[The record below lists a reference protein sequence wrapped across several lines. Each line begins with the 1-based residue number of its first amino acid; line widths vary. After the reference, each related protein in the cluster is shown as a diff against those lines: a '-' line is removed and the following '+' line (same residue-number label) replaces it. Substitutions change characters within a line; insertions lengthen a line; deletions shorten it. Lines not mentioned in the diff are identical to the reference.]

1 MWAHET
7 RIRGSRIHH
16 RPRRNQRGAFG
27 NSETGEAA
35 FARGRCVEGS
45 AAGVLANG
53 IRAQAVIAGRMAG
66 SAHSPTLVLTF
77 YQDFLFRNVFRNGW
91 GIFSEIPRG
100 GASKNRTY
108 DLVIISDAL

>member
-1 MWAHET
+1 MWACGA

-16 RPRRNQRGAFG
+16 GPRRNQRSAFG
-27 NSETGEAA
+27 NSVTGEAA
-35 FARGRCVEGS
+35 FARGRCVERS

-53 IRAQAVIAGRMAG
+53 IRAQAAIKGLMAS
-66 SAHSPTLVLTF
+66 SAHSATLVLTV

>member
-16 RPRRNQRGAFG
+16 GPRRNQRGAFG

-35 FARGRCVEGS
+35 FGRGRCVEGS

-77 YQDFLFRNVFRNGW
+77 YQDFLFRNVFRNG
-91 GIFSEIPRG
+91 
-100 GASKNRTY
+100 
-108 DLVIISDAL
+108 

>member
-1 MWAHET
+1 MANVSGSLAEVWAHET

-45 AAGVLANG
+45 AARVLASG
-53 IRAQAVIAGRMAG
+53 IRAQAVVAGLLAG
-66 SAHSPTLVLTF
+66 SVHLATLVLTF
-77 YQDFLFRNVFRNGW
+77 YQDFLFRNVFRNG
-91 GIFSEIPRG
+91 
-100 GASKNRTY
+100 
-108 DLVIISDAL
+108 